1 MKYFFTILLTTSLI
15 SIKVLSQSGLEGIVV
30 EKYYISDSADSI
42 NANDQGATY
51 PLAIGSTTYRVY
63 ANLLPG
69 YRIGSIWGNA
79 SHTLNFS
86 TSTSFYNDP
95 NYSVSTYL
103 GTSVTNTRKHTTLID
118 SYITIGAVA
127 AGKMGVLKTEDT
139 DGTIGNIQGILAN
152 NTLEMG
158 SPIMGTEGKD
168 GLMPGTPVLPNILG
182 LTTELDIF
190 DQTPGNEFTCNN
202 CAIAALVGVSGVTPS
217 NHVLLGQFTTDGVFS
232 FKLNLQILD
241 TIPGNATMYVSDS
254 VISGEFTFLT
264 IFEPTLVYSSD
275 QSTGNNYTDEITICD
290 SSYTWIDGITYTSSN
305 NTATFLS
312 GDTLISLDLT
322 IGATPNSA
330 IVSLLDGTLTAT
342 GGGAGLGL
350 WVNCANQTPVAG
362 ASGTSFSPSING
374 LYTYVIV
381 DQTMSCYGIGN
392 CVLVDNVGISESK
405 EFQVTIAPNPN
416 DGLFVLNNPASF
428 SLPFSIFDITGKLI
442 YTSKIESSEMSID
455 IQNLDAGLYTILVAF
470 EDRIQAL
477 RFIKN

>member
-15 SIKVLSQSGLEGIVV
+15 SIKILSQSGLEGIVV

-69 YRIGSIWGNA
+69 YRIGSILGTSN
-79 SHTLNFS
+79 HTLNFS

-95 NYSVSTYL
+95 NYGVSIYS
-103 GTSVTNTRKHTTLID
+103 GTSVNNTKKHTTLID

-127 AGKMGVLKTEDT
+127 AGKIGVLKTEDT

-152 NTLEMG
+152 NNLEMG
-158 SPIMGTEGKD
+158 LPIMGTEGKD
-168 GLMPGTPVLPNILG
+168 GLMPGTPVIPNILG

-190 DQTPGNEFTCNN
+190 DQTPGNDFTCNN

-217 NHVLLGQFTTDGVFS
+217 NHVLLGQFTTDGIFS

-241 TIPGNATMYVSDS
+241 TIPGNAIMYVSDS

-264 IFEPTLVYSSD
+264 ILEPTLIYSSE
-275 QSTGNNYTDEITICD
+275 QS
-290 SSYTWIDGITYTSSN
+290 
-305 NTATFLS
+305 
-312 GDTLISLDLT
+312 
-322 IGATPNSA
+322 
-330 IVSLLDGTLTAT
+330 
-342 GGGAGLGL
+342 
-350 WVNCANQTPVAG
+350 
-362 ASGTSFSPSING
+362 
-374 LYTYVIV
+374 
-381 DQTMSCYGIGN
+381 
-392 CVLVDNVGISESK
+392 NVGISESE
-405 EFQVTIAPNPN
+405 EFKVTIAPNPN
-416 DGLFVLNNPASF
+416 DGLFVLNNPTSF

-442 YTSKIESSEMSID
+442 YSSKIESSEMSID
-455 IQNLDAGLYTILVAF
+455 IQNLDSGLYTILVAF
-470 EDRIQAL
+470 KDRLQAL

>member
-15 SIKVLSQSGLEGIVV
+15 SIKVFSQSGLEGIVV

-42 NANDQGATY
+42 NASDEGATS
-51 PLAIGSTTYRVY
+51 PLVIGSTTYRVY

-69 YRIGSIWGNA
+69 YRIGSIWG
-79 SHTLNFS
+79 SSTHTLNFS
-86 TSTSFYNDP
+86 TTTTFYNDP
-95 NYSVSTYL
+95 NYGGAIYS
-103 GTSVTNTRKHTTLID
+103 GTSVANTKKNTTLID
-118 SYITIGAVA
+118 SYMTIGGVA
-127 AGKMGVLKTEDT
+127 TGKIGVLKTEDT
-139 DGTIGNIQGILAN
+139 DGTIGNNQGILAN
-152 NTLEMG
+152 NTIEMG
-158 SPIMGTEGKD
+158 LPIMGTSGKD
-168 GLMPGTPVLPNILG
+168 GLMPGTPLILNVLG

-190 DQTPGNEFTCNN
+190 DQTPGNDLTCNN
-202 CAIAALVGVSGVTPS
+202 CVIAALAGVSGVTPS
-217 NHVLLGQFTTDGVFS
+217 NHVLLGQFTTDGIFS
-232 FKLNLQILD
+232 FKLNLQVLD
-241 TIPGNATMYVSDS
+241 TIPGNATIYVSDS
-254 VISGEFTFLT
+254 VIAGEFADLT
-264 IFEPTLVYSSD
+264 IFEPTLIYSSE
-275 QSTGNNYTDEITICD
+275 QSSTNNYTDVINVCD
-290 SSYTWIDGITYTSSN
+290 SSYTWIDGITYSSSN

-322 IGATPNSA
+322 IGATPNA
-330 IVSLLDGTLTAT
+330 ATVSLLDGTLTAT

-350 WVNCANQTPVAG
+350 WVNCADSIPIAG
-362 ASGTSFSPSING
+362 VMGTTFSPSING

-392 CVLVDNVGISESK
+392 CVLVDNVGISESE

>member
-1 MKYFFTILLTTSLI
+1 MCIR
-15 SIKVLSQSGLEGIVV
+15 
-30 EKYYISDSADSI
+30 D
-42 NANDQGATY
+42 
-51 PLAIGSTTYRVY
+51 R
-63 ANLLPG
+63 
-69 YRIGSIWGNA
+69 
-79 SHTLNFS
+79 
-86 TSTSFYNDP
+86 
-95 NYSVSTYL
+95 
-103 GTSVTNTRKHTTLID
+103 
-118 SYITIGAVA
+118 
-127 AGKMGVLKTEDT
+127 
-139 DGTIGNIQGILAN
+139 
-152 NTLEMG
+152 
-158 SPIMGTEGKD
+158 
-168 GLMPGTPVLPNILG
+168 
-182 LTTELDIF
+182 
-190 DQTPGNEFTCNN
+190 
-202 CAIAALVGVSGVTPS
+202 
-217 NHVLLGQFTTDGVFS
+217 FTTDGIFS

-275 QSTGNNYTDEITICD
+275 QSSTNNYTDVINICD

-322 IGATPNSA
+322 IGATPNA
-330 IVSLLDGTLTAT
+330 ANVSLLDGTLTAT
-342 GGGAGLGL
+342 GGGAGIGI

-362 ASGTSFSPSING
+362 ASGTSFTPSING

-392 CVLVDNVGISESK
+392 CVLVDNVGISELE

-442 YTSKIESSEMSID
+442 YTSKIESSETSID

>member
-42 NANDQGATY
+42 NASDEGATS
-51 PLAIGSTTYRVY
+51 PLIIGSTTYRVY

-79 SHTLNFS
+79 SHILNFS
-86 TSTSFYNDP
+86 TTTSFYNDP
-95 NYSVSTYL
+95 NYGVSTYS
-103 GTSVTNTRKHTTLID
+103 GTSVINTKKFTTLID

-127 AGKMGVLKTEDT
+127 AGKIGVLKTEDT
-139 DGTIGNIQGILAN
+139 DGTIGNTSGILAN
-152 NTLEMG
+152 NTTEMG
-158 SPIMGTEGKD
+158 LPIMGTSGMD
-168 GLMPGTPVLPNILG
+168 GLMPGTPQIPNVLG

-190 DQTPGNEFTCNN
+190 DQTPGNDFTCNS
-202 CAIAALVGVSGVTPS
+202 CAIAALAGVSGVTPS
-217 NHVLLGQFTTDGVFS
+217 NHVLLGQFTTDGIFS
-232 FKLNLQILD
+232 FKLNLQVLD
-241 TIPGNATMYVSDS
+241 TILGNATNYVSDS
-254 VISGEFTFLT
+254 VIAGEFPFIT
-264 IFEPTLVYSSD
+264 IFEPTLIYSSE
-275 QSTGNNYTDEITICD
+275 QSSTNNYTDVINICD

-322 IGATPNSA
+322 IGSTPSAAT
-330 IVSLLDGTLTAT
+330 VSLLDGTLTAT
-342 GGGAGLGL
+342 GGGAGIGI

-362 ASGTSFSPSING
+362 ASGTSFTPSING

-392 CVLVDNVGISESK
+392 CVLVDNVGISESE

-428 SLPFSIFDITGKLI
+428 SLPFSIFDISGKLI

-455 IQNLDAGLYTILVAF
+455 IQNLDSGLYTILVAF
-470 EDRIQAL
+470 EDRFQVL

>member
-15 SIKVLSQSGLEGIVV
+15 SIKVFSQSGLEGIVV

-42 NANDQGATY
+42 NASDEGATS
-51 PLAIGSTTYRVY
+51 PLFIGSTTYRVY

-86 TSTSFYNDP
+86 TTTSFYNDP
-95 NYSVSTYL
+95 NYGVSTYS
-103 GTSVTNTRKHTTLID
+103 GTSVLNTKKFTTLID

-127 AGKMGVLKTEDT
+127 AGKIGVLKTEDT
-139 DGTIGNIQGILAN
+139 DGTIGNTSGILAN
-152 NTLEMG
+152 NTIEMG
-158 SPIMGTEGKD
+158 LPIMGTSGMD
-168 GLMPGTPVLPNILG
+168 GLMPGTPQIPNVLG

-190 DQTPGNEFTCNN
+190 DQTPGNDFTCNS
-202 CAIAALVGVSGVTPS
+202 CAIAALAGVSGVTPS
-217 NHVLLGQFTTDGVFS
+217 NHVLLGQFTTDGIFS
-232 FKLNLQILD
+232 FKLNLQVLD
-241 TIPGNATMYVSDS
+241 TIPGNATNYVSDS
-254 VISGEFTFLT
+254 VIAGEFPFLT
-264 IFEPTLVYSSD
+264 IFEPTLIYSS
-275 QSTGNNYTDEITICD
+275 EE
-290 SSYTWIDGITYTSSN
+290 
-305 NTATFLS
+305 
-312 GDTLISLDLT
+312 
-322 IGATPNSA
+322 PNA
-330 IVSLLDGTLTAT
+330 
-342 GGGAGLGL
+342 
-350 WVNCANQTPVAG
+350 
-362 ASGTSFSPSING
+362 
-374 LYTYVIV
+374 
-381 DQTMSCYGIGN
+381 
-392 CVLVDNVGISESK
+392 GISESE